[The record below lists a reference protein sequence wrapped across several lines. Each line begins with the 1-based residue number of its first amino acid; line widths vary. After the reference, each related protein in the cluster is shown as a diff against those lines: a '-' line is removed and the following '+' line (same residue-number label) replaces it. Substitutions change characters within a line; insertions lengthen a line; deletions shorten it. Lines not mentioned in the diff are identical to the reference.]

1 MANEQTIELKFKVS
15 DDGSVTLDKI
25 GKNIQGIEQHTEK
38 MNRSLSLIKWDAIIN
53 LGERAFQAGKQIYQ
67 MAREVAASGD
77 EIERQA
83 KVVNMSTTEYQRW
96 SYVAYRA
103 DVDAK
108 QFATGLKI
116 LSRNMLEAD
125 EGSKQSARTF
135 EMLGVEIK
143 DQEGKLKSYDTML
156 GEMAERFQRM
166 EDGPKKVALAMEVF
180 GRSGEALIPLLN
192 RGKEGIDALREEFE
206 KLGIA
211 IDPETIR
218 KLAKADEE
226 FEKLEARWKT
236 LKTKA
241 LTPLVVELSKLFDLI
256 NRMGA
261 GESITSALSKTFGD
275 REVWL
280 RARETLG
287 KLTEKE
293 EEELTALR
301 AKAPARIVEWVTQ
314 YEPEKMKGGLEQGKE
329 AAEALAKALA
339 KAAEQEAKLNSFF
352 ADDVELLKQAERS
365 VERRNKAMDIMAGLG
380 VKTEM
385 GARRE
390 IEAIEERF
398 KILLGQGFKPEE
410 LEKARIEL
418 EKQLRAVEEKYKT
431 FSGWK
436 ETGIEGEVRAMTK
449 IPVDELTR
457 SVSEMVQKSIDELER
472 MARASEE
479 ATGPKTIMI
488 DYNPVKDAN
497 EAVNV
502 LRQELE
508 NLSSR
513 DWPITVT
520 IDQRIK
526 GDQLQIIEEE
536 LVKRIVNKQSSLG
549 SVIQR

>member
-53 LGERAFQAGKQIYQ
+53 LGERAFQTGKQIYQ

-236 LKTKA
+236 LKTGA
-241 LTPLVVELSKLFDLI
+241 LAPLVVDLSKLFDLI

-261 GESITSALSKTFGD
+261 GESVTGAISKSFGK
-275 REVWL
+275 REAYL
-280 RARETLG
+280 EARETIG

-293 EEELTALR
+293 EEELTGLR
-301 AKAPARIVEWVTQ
+301 AKAPKEIVDWVTQ
-314 YEPEKMKGGLEQGKE
+314 YEPEKMKGGLEQSKE

-457 SVSEMVQKSIDELER
+457 SVSEMVQKSISELER
-472 MARASEE
+472 MARVSEE

-488 DYNPVKDAN
+488 DYNPVRDAN

-502 LRQELE
+502 LRQGLE
-508 NLSSR
+508 GLSSR
-513 DWPITVT
+513 EWPITVT

-526 GDQLQIIEEE
+526 GDELQIIEEE

-549 SVIQR
+549 IVLR